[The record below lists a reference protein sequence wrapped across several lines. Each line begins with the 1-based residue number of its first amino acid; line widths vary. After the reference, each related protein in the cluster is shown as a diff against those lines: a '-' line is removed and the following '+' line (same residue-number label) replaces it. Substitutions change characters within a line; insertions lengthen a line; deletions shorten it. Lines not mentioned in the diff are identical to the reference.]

1 MDPDRIPQGNTIE
14 EVVADATSKGM
25 YCVDQNNPTGVHEE
39 FEECCKEVD
48 ALCEIIDP
56 ESTPYK
62 SKYEA
67 RKKLDVI
74 VNKLEASKTIASL
87 EKKKEQFPELH
98 WRLGHCRVRLGTIS
112 WEVEEPHH
120 AQTDLELAAN
130 YYTPDYV
137 GDVNKLVGEEESEGE
152 EKPLDAEWVNSLVP
166 PPVNLPSEAK
176 IVDAM
181 KCFNMLGI
189 LWAGRGAVPKSLLYL
204 LASKTLYQENREQFM
219 NDAKIPPSVK
229 RDFESAYTHNL
240 FYLAQAYGHLGDSV
254 KSGQYCHE
262 TLERQLASGFA
273 KNETNAIDWI
283 KNCVGISDFFQV
295 MGMFQKCSLALLS
308 ARAVLD
314 TARANSELYAVADVE
329 EQGADL
335 NRRLANLDVLV
346 FKRSFERLLVVEEAR
361 LVAEQG
367 DSEKAYAMMEQV
379 MAEVDDVSE
388 EEKVIH
394 ASRQAT
400 LLAKAGDTV
409 FASGSSSEASLE
421 FFKGLPVS
429 QAPYLL
435 GKDIDSFE
443 DAKALYLRASQR
455 IEEAKRF
462 YILDGH
468 VSDHVHLL
476 QQQSKLY
483 HYLATF
489 ETEPK
494 RKLAMET
501 RRATLLL
508 PVLKT
513 LSRASYEGLHKQIS
527 YELGEAYLNLLDIKM
542 EKLRAKNVQGAVDPR
557 QLKSAEI
564 SNCNNYVRGGLAMFS
579 HYISFFLPVHLPDG
593 KENPL
598 ARGPRLFRDM
608 ALNELAYSANQQPDE
623 EAISKDEIRSF
634 LNAHFLS
641 ARLLSRVI
649 VAPDTPQN
657 QRATYMVACLK
668 RYEMLAAV
676 TEPLCSKKGV
686 AASATFGEELGIC
699 KDMVELLP
707 SKIDRM
713 HRLGE
718 NPIL

>member
-1 MDPDRIPQGNTIE
+1 VPQGNTIE
-14 EVVADATSKGM
+14 EVVADATAKGM
-25 YCVDQNNPTGVHEE
+25 YCVDQNNPTGVHKE

-48 ALCEIIDP
+48 ILCEIVDP
-56 ESTPYK
+56 ESTPYI

-67 RKKLDVI
+67 RKKLDVM

-87 EKKKEQFPELH
+87 EKKKEQFPELN

-130 YYTPDYV
+130 YYTPEYV
-137 GDVNKLVGEEESEGE
+137 EDINKLVGDGDEAEK
-152 EKPLDAEWVNSLVP
+152 KPLDTEWVNSLVP

-176 IVDAM
+176 IVDAL
-181 KCFNMLGI
+181 KCLNMLGI

-204 LASKTLYQENREQFM
+204 LASKTLYEENEKDVM
-219 NDAKIPPSVK
+219 KDVGMPASVK

-240 FYLAQAYGHLGDSV
+240 FYLAQAYGNLGDAI
-254 KSGQYCHE
+254 KSSKYCHE
-262 TLERQLASGFA
+262 TLERQLACGFG
-273 KNETNAIDWI
+273 KNETNAIDWA
-283 KNCVGISDFFQV
+283 KNCIGISDFFQA

-308 ARAVLD
+308 ARAVVD
-314 TARANSELYAVADVE
+314 KAKANPELYALADIE
-329 EQGADL
+329 EQNAVL
-335 NRRLANLDVLV
+335 NRCFANLDVSV
-346 FKRSFERLLVVEEAR
+346 FKRAFERALALQEAK
-361 LVAEQG
+361 LFSEQG
-367 DSEKAYAMMEQV
+367 EPEKAATLTEQV
-379 MAEVDDVSE
+379 MAEVDGVSE
-388 EEKVIH
+388 EQEVVH
-394 ASRQAT
+394 ASKHAT
-400 LLAKAGDTV
+400 LLAKAGDSV
-409 FASGSSSEASLE
+409 FVCGSSSEASLE
-421 FFKGLPVS
+421 FFKGLLVT

-435 GKDIDSFE
+435 DKDIDSFD
-443 DAKALYLRASQR
+443 DAKTIYLRASQR
-455 IEEAKRF
+455 IEEAKKF
-462 YILDGH
+462 YVLDGH

-489 ETEPK
+489 EAEPK

-508 PVLKT
+508 PMLKT

-527 YELGEAYLNLLDIKM
+527 YELGEAYLNLLDIKV
-542 EKLRAKNVQGAVDPR
+542 EKLRAKHAQGVVDPR
-557 QLKSAEI
+557 HMKSAEI

-579 HYISFFLPVHLPDG
+579 HYISFFLPVHLADG

-598 ARGPRLFRDM
+598 ARGPPLFRDM
-608 ALNELAYSANQQPDE
+608 ALNELAYSANQQPDD
-623 EAISKDEIRSF
+623 EAITNDEVRSF

-641 ARLLSRVI
+641 ARLLSRVVI
-649 VAPDTPQN
+649 APDTPQN

-668 RYEMLAAV
+668 RYEMLATV
-676 TEPLCSKKGV
+676 TEPLCSKKGLDV
-686 AASATFGEELGIC
+686 AVTFGEELGIC

>member
-1 MDPDRIPQGNTIE
+1 MPQGNTIE
-14 EVVADATSKGM
+14 EVVADATAKGM
-25 YCVDQNNPTGVHEE
+25 YCVDENNPTGVHKE
-39 FEECCKEVD
+39 FDECCKEVD
-48 ALCEIIDP
+48 ALCENVDP
-56 ESTPYK
+56 EATPYK

-67 RKKLDVI
+67 RKKLDVM

-120 AQTDLELAAN
+120 AQADLELAVN
-130 YYTPDYV
+130 YYTPEYV
-137 GDVNKLVGEEESEGE
+137 EDVIKLVGPEEDEGV

-189 LWAGRGAVPKSLLYL
+189 LWAGRGVVPKSLLYL
-204 LASKTLYQENREQFM
+204 LASKTLYEENKKQVM
-219 NDAKIPPSVK
+219 NDAKTHDSVK
-229 RDFESAYTHNL
+229 REFESAYTHNL
-240 FYLAQAYGHLGDSV
+240 FYLAQAYGHLGDAI
-254 KSGQYCHE
+254 KSSQYCHE
-262 TLERQLASGFA
+262 TLERQLASGFS
-273 KNETNAIDWI
+273 KNETNALEWA

-295 MGMFQKCSLALLS
+295 MGMYQKCSLALLS

-314 TARANSELYAVADVE
+314 KATADAEQYDAGDLE
-329 EQGADL
+329 EQNADL

-346 FKRSFERLLVVEEAR
+346 FKRSFERALALQEAR
-361 LVAEQG
+361 MFAEQG
-367 DSEKAYAMMEQV
+367 EPEKAQLLIEQAM
-379 MAEVDDVSE
+379 ADVDAVSE
-388 EEKVIH
+388 GEEVNY
-394 ASRQAT
+394 ASGQAT
-400 LLAKAGDTV
+400 ALAKAGDTV
-409 FASGSSSEASLE
+409 FGSSSEASLE
-421 FFKGLPVS
+421 FFKGLSVN

-435 GKDIDSFE
+435 DKDIDSFD
-443 DAKALYLRASQR
+443 DAKTVYLRASQR
-455 IEEAKRF
+455 IEEAKKF
-462 YILDGH
+462 YLLDGH

-508 PVLKT
+508 PMLKT
-513 LSRASYEGLHKQIS
+513 LSRASFEGLHKQIS
-527 YELGEAYLNLLDIKM
+527 YELGETYLTLLDTKV
-542 EKLRAKNVQGAVDPR
+542 EKLRAKHPQGIVDPR
-557 QLKSAEI
+557 QMKSAEI

-579 HYISFFLPVHLPDG
+579 HYISFFLPIHLPDG

-598 ARGPRLFRDM
+598 ARGPPLFRDM
-608 ALNELAYSANQQPDE
+608 ALNELAYSANAQPDE
-623 EAISKDEIRSF
+623 ETISKDEIRSF
-634 LNAHFLS
+634 LNAHFMS

-649 VAPDTPQN
+649 IAPDTPQN

-676 TEPLCSKKGV
+676 TEPLCAKKGV
-686 AASATFGEELGIC
+686 EVQAVFAEELGIC

-707 SKIDRM
+707 SKIERIHRM
-713 HRLGE
+713 GE